1 MFTCECLCVIVISRI
16 GAGGKP
22 KYEKIRP
29 YGRKTR
35 LPGTVS
41 TPLQKQQKPEGLD
54 FSRLL
59 GFYGQKEK
67 PRRLY
72 QILRGYVVEVA
83 GFEPAAFWSRTKR
96 ATKLRYTSILLE
108 TIRGLGP
115 LTC

>member
-16 GAGGKP
+16 GAVGKP

-72 QILRGYVVEVA
+72 QILRGYVAETV
-83 GFEPAAFWSRTKR
+83 GFEPTDPCGSTDFESV
-96 ATKLRYTSILLE
+96 
-108 TIRGLGP
+108 P
-115 LTC
+115 L